1 MGILRSWIST
11 LRSSPKFAFKELYE
25 VRGQACN
32 TAASRPYE
40 ARIHLLGT
48 SVNKGSRT
56 SSVGYMEPLL
66 GSILLW
72 EKGDVY
78 R

>member
-1 MGILRSWIST
+1 MVASIHRTAWKVYSAN
-11 LRSSPKFAFKELYE
+11 FAITEFYE
-25 VRGQACN
+25 VQAPTCN
-32 TAASRPYE
+32 TASGRPSE

-66 GSILLW
+66 GSILLG